1 MQFLHRLLY
10 WPPLNALL
18 IALLKTIPGL
28 PASLRI
34 PPSGPISVALKNGK
48 KIGLNTNQTCHV
60 TAVLAWEG
68 SSAYEFSDVFQDLFP
83 QIGCFFDVG
92 SNIGYY
98 TVMAGVCNP
107 GLEIHAFD
115 PSPGPFEYLKEN
127 IAINKL
133 RKAKAHQLALSD
145 VAGRFSFHIAWN
157 KKYPWLK
164 FNSLGGSGHLS
175 HVRENPTLHHVE
187 VEALTLDAFIER
199 EGIQQ
204 LDLIKLDVEEAEH
217 LVLAGAVD
225 SVRKFRPII
234 VCEVFSGEMM
244 GKIREQILNQ
254 DYQAFRFDEA
264 AKKLIPEDL
273 QDQTSIEKIENY
285 FFVPVE
291 KRQLILK
298 HLAA

>member
-1 MQFLHRLLY
+1 MQILHRLLY

-18 IALLKTIPGL
+18 IAFLKAIPAL
-28 PASLRI
+28 PKYLRI
-34 PPSGPISVALKNGK
+34 PPCGRISVALGNGK
-48 KIGLNTNQTCHV
+48 ILKLNTNQTCHV

-68 SSAYEFSDVFQDLFP
+68 SNAYEFSAIFEDLFP
-83 QIGCFFDVG
+83 KIRCFFDVG

-115 PSPGPFEYLKEN
+115 PSPGPFEYLQEN
-127 IAINKL
+127 IAINEL

-145 VAGRFSFHIAWN
+145 SSGRFSFHIAWN
-157 KKYPWLK
+157 KKFPWLK

-175 HVRENPTLHHVE
+175 HVRENSTLHRVE
-187 VEALTLDAFIER
+187 VEVLTLDAFVER
-199 EGIQQ
+199 EGVQA

-217 LVLAGAVD
+217 LVLAGAVE
-225 SVRKFRPII
+225 SVRTFRPII

-244 GKIREQILNQ
+244 QKIRDQILNQ

-273 QDQTSIEKIENY
+273 QDQTFIEKIENY
-285 FFVPVE
+285 FFVPAE
-291 KRQLILK
+291 KRDLLLK
-298 HLAA
+298 YLAD